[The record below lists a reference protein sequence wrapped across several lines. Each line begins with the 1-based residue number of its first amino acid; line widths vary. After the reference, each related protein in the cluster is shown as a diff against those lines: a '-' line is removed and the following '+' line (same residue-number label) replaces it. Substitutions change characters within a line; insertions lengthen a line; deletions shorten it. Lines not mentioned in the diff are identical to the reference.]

1 MIAIVDATIYPVTGP
16 VIEKGTLLLENGKIK
31 AIGQGLHIPSDAQ
44 VIDGKGTVVT
54 PGIIE
59 AHGHLGIMEEG
70 YGWAGNDTNEMTDPA
85 TPFVRALDGIN
96 PFDKGFDDAREGG
109 ITSFHVMPGSA
120 NVIGG
125 QTVVIKTY
133 GTVVDEMVLLEPA
146 GLKIAFGENPKRVY
160 GQGRNKMP
168 MTRMGIA
175 AVLRENLIKAQE
187 YLAKIERAAGDPDK
201 MPPRDLGLEAIG
213 KALKKEIPL
222 RAHAHRSEDIVTAI
236 RIAEEFG
243 CDITIEHCT
252 EGHKIAD
259 FLKQKG
265 VSCAVGPTMSNR
277 SKIELID
284 KTFETPVVLNK
295 NGNNVAIS
303 TDHPVIPIEY
313 IRLAAGMAA
322 REGMGLEDGLKSITY
337 NPALHLGIQERV
349 GSLEPGKDADV
360 VVWTGHPLELGTEA
374 LYTIID
380 GQIVYQSKKLL

>member
-1 MIAIVDATIYPVTGP
+1 MIAIVGATIHPVVGP
-16 VIEKGTLLLENGKIK
+16 VLENGTVLIENGKIK
-31 AIGQGLHIPSDAQ
+31 EIGQSLQVPQDAQ
-44 VIDGKGTVVT
+44 VIDAKGAVVT

-70 YGWAGNDTNEMTDPA
+70 YGWAGNDTNEVSDPA

-125 QTVVIKTY
+125 TTVVIKTV
-133 GTVVDEMVLLEPA
+133 GTIVDEMVVREPA

-168 MTRMGIA
+168 VTRMGIA
-175 AVLRENLIKAQE
+175 AILRENLIKAQE
-187 YLAKIERAAGDPDK
+187 YLAKIERAAGDPEK
-201 MPPRDLGLEAIG
+201 MPARDLGLEAIG

-259 FLKQKG
+259 FLKQK
-265 VSCAVGPTMSNR
+265 
-277 SKIELID
+277 E
-284 KTFETPVVLNK
+284 
-295 NGNNVAIS
+295 
-303 TDHPVIPIEY
+303 
-313 IRLAAGMAA
+313 
-322 REGMGLEDGLKSITY
+322 
-337 NPALHLGIQERV
+337 
-349 GSLEPGKDADV
+349 
-360 VVWTGHPLELGTEA
+360 
-374 LYTIID
+374 
-380 GQIVYQSKKLL
+380 

>member
-1 MIAIVDATIYPVTGP
+1 MIAIVGATLHPVTGP
-16 VIEKGTLLLENGKIK
+16 VIEKGTLLIENGKIK
-31 AIGQGLHIPSDAQ
+31 KIGQELQVPSDAQ
-44 VIDGKGTVVT
+44 VIDGTGTVVT

-96 PFDKGFDDAREGG
+96 PFDKGFEDAREGG

-133 GTVVDEMVLLEPA
+133 GTIVDEMVVLEPA

-160 GQGRNKMP
+160 GQGKNKMP

-175 AVLRENLIKAQE
+175 AILRENLIKGQE
-187 YLAKIERAAGDPDK
+187 YLEKIERAAGDPEK
-201 MPPRDLGLEAIG
+201 MPARDLGLEAIG
-213 KALKKEIPL
+213 KALQKQIPL

-252 EGHKIAD
+252 EGHKIAE
-259 FLKQKG
+259 FLKQKE

-277 SKIELID
+277 SKVELID
-284 KTFETPVVLNK
+284 KTFETPVLLNS

-313 IRLAAGMAA
+313 IRIAAGMAA
-322 REGMGLEDGLKSITY
+322 RAGMGFADALKAITY
-337 NPALHLGIQERV
+337 NPALHLGIQDRV
-349 GSLEPGKDADV
+349 GSLEVGKDADV

-380 GQIVYQSKKLL
+380 GQIVYSSKR